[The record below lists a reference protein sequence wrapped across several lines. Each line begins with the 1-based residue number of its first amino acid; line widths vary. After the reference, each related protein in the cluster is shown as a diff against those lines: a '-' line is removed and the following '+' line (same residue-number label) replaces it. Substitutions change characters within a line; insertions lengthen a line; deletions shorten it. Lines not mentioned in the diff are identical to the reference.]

1 MENKGFRTLLKESY
15 KSSDTEEWLD
25 VYFTRP
31 IGLAF
36 ALMWARLGVS
46 PNVITI
52 LSMFLGIG
60 AGWCFLHTELCWNI
74 AGVLLLMF
82 ANFCDST
89 DGQLARLTNQKTLLG
104 RMLDGFA
111 SDVWYFC
118 AYLAIIIRLWNT
130 SMPFTTY
137 QWGIWI
143 FVLCAIAGILCHST
157 QGALADYYRQIH
169 LYFLQG
175 EEGSELDSSTEQ
187 QAIYDKL
194 PKGAWWQRIYYRAY
208 ASYCRKQERLT
219 PQFQKF
225 YSQLKQHYPTA
236 ADIPTELRQEFRRRS
251 LPLMK
256 YTNIL
261 THNTRATVLFVSV
274 LLDVPYVYPLFEIVV
289 LMPMYWYMRSTHENI
304 CRNLMDFRDIKATK
318 VLSDPKDS
326 QSIQAFVFDYGG
338 TLDTAGCHWGVMIGK
353 AYERQH
359 VPVTTEQYREAY
371 VHTERTLG
379 KNPIVQSDYTFKKT
393 LETKI
398 NLQFDY
404 LMKKGALKS
413 SEDDIATMKNA
424 IVDDLYKSVILI
436 TRHSVEVL
444 KELRKKF
451 PMVLVSNFYGNIQVV
466 LHEFDFDN
474 IFDSVIESAVV
485 GVRKP
490 DPEIFRKGVEALH
503 LPAERV
509 MVVGDSIMK
518 DILPAHEAG
527 CMVTWLKGEGWI
539 EEPVPDIEGMRVITD
554 LTELL

>member
-1 MENKGFRTLLKESY
+1 MENKSFRTLLKESY
-15 KSSDTEEWLD
+15 KSGDTEEWID

-52 LSMFLGIG
+52 LSMFLGVG
-60 AGWCFLHTELCWNI
+60 AGWCFLHTALWWNVV
-74 AGVLLLMF
+74 GVLLMMF

-175 EEGSELDSSTEQ
+175 EEGSELDTSAEQ
-187 QAIYDKL
+187 QAIYDNL

-208 ASYCRKQERLT
+208 ASYCRKQERQT
-219 PQFQKF
+219 PQFQRF
-225 YSQLKQHYPTA
+225 FLLLKQHYPTVS
-236 ADIPTELRQEFRRRS
+236 DIPSELRQEFRRMS

-261 THNTRATVLFVSV
+261 THNTRATVLYVSV
-274 LLDVPYVYPLFEIVV
+274 LLNVPYVYPLFEILV
-289 LMPMYWYMRSTHENI
+289 LMPLYWYMRQTHEHL
-304 CRNLMDFRDIKATK
+304 CRNLMDFIGFK
-318 VLSDPKDS
+318 DPKCPDGL
-326 QSIQAFVFDYGG
+326 QAFIFDYGG
-338 TLDTAGCHWGVMIGK
+338 TLDTGGRHWGIHIGK
-353 AYERQH
+353 AYERCQ
-359 VPVTTEQYREAY
+359 VPVTEEQYREAY

-398 NLQFDY
+398 NIQFDY
-404 LMKKGALKS
+404 LMDKGVLKS
-413 SEDDIATMKNA
+413 SDEDVATMKNA
-424 IVDDLYKSVILI
+424 IVDDLYKSVILT

-444 KELRKKF
+444 KELHKKYH
-451 PMVLVSNFYGNIQVV
+451 MVLVSNFYGNMSVV
-466 LHEFDFDN
+466 LQEFGFDN
-474 IFDSVIESAVV
+474 LFDAVIESAIV
-485 GVRKP
+485 GIRKP
-490 DPEIFRKGVEALH
+490 NPEIFRKGVEALH
-503 LPAERV
+503 LSAENV